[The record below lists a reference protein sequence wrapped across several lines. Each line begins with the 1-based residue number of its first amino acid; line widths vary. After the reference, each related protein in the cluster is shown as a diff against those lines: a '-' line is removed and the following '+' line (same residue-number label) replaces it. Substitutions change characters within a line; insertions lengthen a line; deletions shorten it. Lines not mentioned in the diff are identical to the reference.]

1 MALTYPEHNSSV
13 DSRGTGKTKSTQ
25 RWGEGDGTESVSLK
39 EKIQQMTVVTLGW
52 TPEGRR
58 KRGRP
63 ISDMQKGHLIFSS
76 SRLTGVLLLLI
87 KTLSRSLK
95 SWILVCLSNLSLDFS
110 WVFRI
115 SWAVFKFWIIK
126 CSSNLD
132 VFGSLWDC
140 LHQKEDSFLSLKA
153 CRMVTN
159 RLTELENFVVMRFL
173 GSLEGQ
179 FALCHLM
186 VKDS

>member
-1 MALTYPEHNSSV
+1 MRRRGWNWIGLVKRKDPTDDCCDTRV
-13 DSRGTGKTKSTQ
+13 DA
-25 RWGEGDGTESVSLK
+25 WGEK
-39 EKIQQMTVVTLGW
+39 E
-52 TPEGRR
+52 EGSTNFWWA
-58 KRGRP
+58 K
-63 ISDMQKGHLIFSS
+63 
-76 SRLTGVLLLLI
+76 
-87 KTLSRSLK
+87 RSLNFF
-95 SWILVCLSNLSLDFS
+95 LVQGLLVFCYFWLKLYQGVWNHEFSYVYRICQMDFS
-110 WVFRI
+110 RVFRI

-140 LHQKEDSFLSLKA
+140 LHQKEDSFLFLKA

-186 VKDS
+186 VKDSLSI